1 MLSEKSNT
9 KIDASSTG
17 CVCPMEYAK
26 LFFLRHSFYL
36 KELKYMRMFCEEC
49 QIWIT
54 FNDKII
60 YFKQNLLLS
69 LTIIVMLAVKKYF
82 GGKFLSTASDIV

>member
-1 MLSEKSNT
+1 
-9 KIDASSTG
+9 
-17 CVCPMEYAK
+17 
-26 LFFLRHSFYL
+26 
-36 KELKYMRMFCEEC
+36 MFCEEC

-60 YFKQNLLLS
+60 DFKQNLLLS